1 MKKFVLLAGFLAFL
15 SNSHQAFAQMPEV
28 TVFTAGP
35 LARVMAEISGKFA
48 EKGLGRVGL
57 ITGHTPEHAKQI
69 ISGAPGDI
77 FVGVD
82 GPWVGE
88 MVEKKVLNATTL
100 KPLLS
105 NSLVMVARADS
116 SIAYGAKSGEPLGDK
131 LNGGLVAIA
140 DPAMAPAGRFS
151 QQALTSLG
159 AWAGVEG
166 KLAFRPNLPGV
177 VAAVENGE
185 AAVGIVQRSDAIA
198 NGKLKVL
205 AEFPADAHQPMV
217 TVAALL
223 SKGETPKAKAFH
235 DFLFSP
241 DARAI
246 FDRYG
251 FGTPKSK

>member
-1 MKKFVLLAGFLAFL
+1 MKKFVFFAGVLTLLA
-15 SNSHQAFAQMPEV
+15 NPHQVLAQMPEV
-28 TVFTAGP
+28 TVFAAGP
-35 LARVMAEISGKFA
+35 LSRVLGEISGRFA

-88 MVEKKVLNATTL
+88 MIEKKALNAATL

-105 NSLVMVARADS
+105 NSLVLVALKDATIS
-116 SIAYGAKSGEPLGDK
+116 YAAKPKEQLADK
-131 LNGGLVAIA
+131 LGGGLLAIA
-140 DPAMAPAGRFS
+140 DPAMAPAGRFT
-151 QQALTSLG
+151 QQALVSLG

-166 KLAFRPNLPGV
+166 KLALRPNLPGV
-177 VAAVENGE
+177 IAAVENGE
-185 AAVGIVQRSDAIA
+185 VVLGVTQRSDVTA
-198 NGKLKVL
+198 NSKLKIL
-205 AEFPADAHQPMV
+205 AEFPADSHSPMQ

-223 SKGETPKAKAFH
+223 AKGDTPKARAFY
-235 DFLFSP
+235 DFLFSAE
-241 DARAI
+241 ARDI

-251 FGTPKSK
+251 FGLPKTK